1 VSGWRERLA
10 RLAAV
15 RVAGTQLAILATL
28 SLTSTGLVVV
38 GALASDPPST
48 VLAALAQHGVVV
60 HRQAAASPAPV
71 RVSGPAPTPS
81 AHVPTHAASVDSSGD
96 GGDGG
101 GDTTSTEPTDTTPTV
116 PPTTTPSKGPP
127 QGTKIKHVFVIS
139 LTSSGYDATFG
150 TAAASTYLAHD
161 LVPRGVLLTQYATL
175 DDASLPNALALVSG
189 QPPNA
194 QTQQECPT
202 YSDVPASA
210 RPADDGSITD
220 PGCVYPVNTLTLA
233 DQLGSAGRTWRA
245 YVEGTGHGKTC
256 RRPAAGAA
264 DATLALNPADPY
276 ATRDNPFVY
285 FHSLLDLGDCATN
298 DVDLDVLEGDL
309 AKASDT
315 PNVSFIVPDRC
326 HDGSADACAAGQPGG
341 AAAADAFL
349 AAWVPKILA
358 SPAYK
363 QDGLLVIAFGGVRPA
378 PVPPAG
384 TTTTTPSPDP
394 AGTRH
399 VGALLV
405 SQWTKPASTDAS
417 AGGPY
422 ALLRTLEDLFGL
434 THLARAGGASVHS
447 YAPPALGEQP

>member
-1 VSGWRERLA
+1 LA

-38 GALASDPPST
+38 GALASGPPSS
-48 VLAALAQHGVVV
+48 VLAALAQQGVVV
-60 HRQAAASPAPV
+60 HRQAAAAPDFSEPA
-71 RVSGPAPTPS
+71 ADPTPRAS
-81 AHVPTHAASVDSSGD
+81 TPTHAPAHSDPTASSDSGGEGEGD
-96 GGDGG
+96 AGSEG
-101 GDTTSTEPTDTTPTV
+101 PTDTTPTV
-116 PPTTTPSKGPP
+116 PPATPPSTGPP
-127 QGTKIKHVFVIS
+127 KGTKVKHVFVIS
-139 LTSSGYDATFG
+139 LTSAGYDATFG
-150 TAAASTYLAHD
+150 AGAASSYLVHD
-161 LVPRGVLLTQYATL
+161 LVPRGVLLSGYATL
-175 DDASLPNALALVSG
+175 DDASLPNAIALVSG

-194 QTQQECPT
+194 QTQQDCPT

-210 RPADDGSITD
+210 RPAADGSIVD

-233 DQLGSAGRTWRA
+233 DQLGSAGHTWRA
-245 YVEGTGHGKTC
+245 YVQGTGSGKTC

-264 DATLALNPADPY
+264 DPTVALNPADPY
-276 ATRDNPFVY
+276 ATHDNPFVY

-298 DVDLDVLEGDL
+298 DVDLDVLDADL
-309 AKASDT
+309 AKATAT

-326 HDGSADACAAGQPGG
+326 HDGSADACAPGQPGG

-349 AAWVPKILA
+349 AAWVPKLLA

-378 PVPPAG
+378 PTPPAG
-384 TTTTTPSPDP
+384 ATTTTPPPDP
-394 AGTRH
+394 GTRH

-405 SQWTKPASTDAS
+405 SQWTKPGSTATT
-417 AGGPY
+417 AGDPY

-434 THLARAGGASVHS
+434 THLARAGGSEVHS
-447 YAPPALGEQP
+447 YAPLALGE